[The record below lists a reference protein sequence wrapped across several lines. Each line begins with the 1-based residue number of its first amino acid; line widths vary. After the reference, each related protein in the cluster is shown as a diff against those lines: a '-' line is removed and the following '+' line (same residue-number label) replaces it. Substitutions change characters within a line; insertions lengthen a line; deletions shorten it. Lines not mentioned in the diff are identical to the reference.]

1 MRRSSL
7 RTVRASL
14 LVALLL
20 PLLAVLTAWVVL
32 PLGARAAPGTD
43 QLQSQI
49 DNRRARESSLRADA
63 ATFGRLEAKFAADV
77 AVIQGRLDEV
87 QGELDRRLAAL
98 ARTRG
103 QLAGQRR
110 RHAGLVIR
118 LDSSKTVL
126 ARRLVEIYQ
135 AGEPDLAS
143 YVLGAASFADL
154 LERADFLTRVSRQDN
169 RVIKLV
175 IGARNAAR
183 ASAIRLRKLA
193 GRQRT
198 TAAAVQRQR
207 DALSSMRDGLAAKEA
222 SFAQAKR
229 ARLAALRATR
239 SGRKRLQGQLDDLLA
254 QQRQA
259 FSTSGPA
266 TSGGPWTIPWSVVQ
280 CESGGQNMPPNWA
293 AASGYYQIIPST
305 WALFGGSGPAAYLA
319 PKSEQDRVAAAIW
332 NGGAGAQNWD
342 CWKLLNGIPLG

>member
-1 MRRSSL
+1 MRRPSL
-7 RTVRASL
+7 SPVRASL
-14 LVALLL
+14 LAAVFL
-20 PLLAVLTAWVVL
+20 PLLAVLAAFVVL
-32 PLGARAAPGTD
+32 PLGAGAAPGAD
-43 QLQSQI
+43 ELQNQI

-63 ATFGRLEAKFAADV
+63 ATFAKLEAKFAADV

-87 QGELDRRLAAL
+87 QGELDRRLALL
-98 ARTRG
+98 ARTRD

-126 ARRLVEIYQ
+126 ARRLVEVYQ

-154 LERADFLTRVSRQDN
+154 LERADFLKRVNRQDN
-169 RVIKLV
+169 RVIRLV
-175 IGARNAAR
+175 ITARNAAR
-183 ASAIRLRKLA
+183 SSAIRLRKLA

-198 TAAAVQRQR
+198 AADAVQRQR
-207 DALSSMRDGLAAKEA
+207 DALASMRDGLAAKQA
-222 SFAQAKR
+222 SYAQAKR
-229 ARLAALRATR
+229 ARLAALRDTR
-239 SGRKRLQGQLDDLLA
+239 SGRNRLQRQLDDLLA

-305 WALFGGSGPAAYLA
+305 WALFGGRGPAAYLA

-342 CWKLLNGIPLG
+342 CWKLLHGIPLG